1 MMQPQIKLT
10 QGDLIQQP
18 VEALVNATNR
28 NLSGKGGVASA
39 IRKAAGKALEK
50 HCLQLIPLN
59 VGEAKITP
67 AYDLS
72 VSWIIHTHG
81 PLWIKNIS
89 GQQEENLLRSCYRQS
104 LDLVKQYNIKTVAFP
119 CIATG
124 VHGFPIDKSS
134 QIAVT
139 EVLSFLRQNLWLEK
153 VIFVCWKKEEYKQY
167 QQVLKQYLM

>member
-1 MMQPQIKLT
+1 MKPQIQLI

-18 VEALVNATNR
+18 VEAIVNATNR

-39 IRKAAGKALEK
+39 VRKAAGKQLEK
-50 HCLQLIPLN
+50 HCLKLIPLN

-67 AYDLS
+67 AYDLP

-89 GQQEENLLRSCYRQS
+89 GQKEENLLRSCYRQS
-104 LDLVKQYNIKTVAFP
+104 LALVKQYQIKTVAFP

-124 VHGFPIDKSS
+124 VHGFPITKSCP
-134 QIAVT
+134 IAVR
-139 EVLSFLRQNLWLEK
+139 EVISFLKQNSWLEK
-153 VIFVCWKKEEYKQY
+153 VIFVCWKKEEYQQY
-167 QQVLKQYLM
+167 QQVLTQYFN